1 MFFCC
6 FFWTGSKNQYHHVL
20 RFYFSIYGWS
30 FYDNFLFFSLNPGS
44 CRNPQTPPSQGPDD
58 ALGPL
63 FKEALHNIKC
73 ECQPLLR
80 QLPDDEESDTNP
92 YQPRKWVMLRY
103 PWQAPVTEESTIPH
117 YGNVPGDVM
126 NSCIRGMLRRTFGKD
141 SFAKTLLQSGCSA
154 SVLAEYKRQD
164 DFEHAT
170 QALIDTMMASGATS
184 LADDRQNLKRHEQL
198 LKRKAQTTR
207 GYYRSKKIQQDL
219 EECQRQLANISH
231 QSGASYDKQAIQG
244 HFKKNKLY
252 FGVPSPQQDM
262 VRFLTRYLI
271 RLLIRFLIGLFLSY
285 CW

>member
-1 MFFCC
+1 MFSDFI
-6 FFWTGSKNQYHHVL
+6 FQFMDGHFTTI
-20 RFYFSIYGWS
+20 FY
-30 FYDNFLFFSLNPGS
+30 FFSLNPGS

-117 YGNVPGDVM
+117 YGNVPGDVLE
-126 NSCIRGMLRRTFGKD
+126 SWVKVMLRRAFGKD

-285 CW
+285 C